1 MAASVEASPPHVRDS
16 SIWTR
21 VQAPHALHSDV
32 GRSQCRCPPCRFS
45 MHVRLALRSRASAP
59 TSPLCL
65 RTLPC
70 AQWPPGRCRAEP
82 RRLCPHPPRFGLQSV
97 RERPMP
103 PLSRAPLTCDLL
115 RSASLHLASW
125 TSASDTGSA
134 PRALHAQLALPMLA
148 GRPASAC
155 RTCAPCSAARGA
167 SHRQAPPP
175 SFHLA
180 LTQAAI
186 GTLDTYCP
194 SGRRSSKISVG
205 IVYPRLPCFAVQWRA
220 STAFLDVCP
229 PT

>member
-1 MAASVEASPPHVRDS
+1 MAASVEASPPHVCDS

-103 PLSRAPLTCDLL
+103 PLSRAPLTRDLL

-175 SFHLA
+175 LPI
-180 LTQAAI
+180 L
-186 GTLDTYCP
+186 P
-194 SGRRSSKISVG
+194 SRK
-205 IVYPRLPCFAVQWRA
+205 RL
-220 STAFLDVCP
+220 
-229 PT
+229 